1 MGKGRKWVCSLK
13 ADGCGRHEVQNS
25 AFPRGMRHRPEEPRG
40 TPRAVGNALRSEG
53 REKIMS
59 SVSVRAYFGESRRC
73 GVGFSFGVDRFSM
86 RALAFGGPA
95 PFGNGGTGRK
105 RCEPRRTCGYFM
117 KHQSVCSPER
127 WDCLAVEQPL
137 SLRCCRCLGGW
148 CKTAGL
154 GFTVSDRYGE
164 KRFHASPCLSKRWF
178 R

>member
-1 MGKGRKWVCSLK
+1 MLRGKGRKWVCSLK

-40 TPRAVGNALRSEG
+40 TPREVGNALRSEG

-105 RCEPRRTCGYFM
+105 RCKPRRTCGYFM
-117 KHQSVCSPER
+117 KHQSEVRHSESSVLDSWYPRFPLHFPESWR
-127 WDCLAVEQPL
+127 DWERACHH
-137 SLRCCRCLGGW
+137 
-148 CKTAGL
+148 
-154 GFTVSDRYGE
+154 F
-164 KRFHASPCLSKRWF
+164 
-178 R
+178 

>member
-1 MGKGRKWVCSLK
+1 MRGKGRKWGCSLK

-86 RALAFGGPA
+86 RALAFFGA
-95 PFGNGGTGRK
+95 LTFWERGNG
-105 RCEPRRTCGYFM
+105 
-117 KHQSVCSPER
+117 PE
-127 WDCLAVEQPL
+127 AV
-137 SLRCCRCLGGW
+137 
-148 CKTAGL
+148 
-154 GFTVSDRYGE
+154 
-164 KRFHASPCLSKRWF
+164 
-178 R
+178 

>member
-1 MGKGRKWVCSLK
+1 M
-13 ADGCGRHEVQNS
+13 
-25 AFPRGMRHRPEEPRG
+25 HRPEEPRG

-73 GVGFSFGVDRFSM
+73 GVGFSFGVDSFSM

-137 SLRCCRCLGGW
+137 SL
-148 CKTAGL
+148 
-154 GFTVSDRYGE
+154 
-164 KRFHASPCLSKRWF
+164 
-178 R
+178 